1 MSHIIKLRTN
11 SDSRG
16 SLTVIEKVLDFEI
29 KRVYYIYNVDESIR
43 GGHRHKIT
51 TQAAVC
57 IKGSCEIFV
66 NNGKEEL
73 TYTLNSPDQCLILEP
88 NDWHTMSN
96 FTSDAVLLV
105 LASEFYDPNDYII
118 ENYETN

>member
-1 MSHIIKLRTN
+1 MSHIVKLRTN

-16 SLTVIEKVLDFEI
+16 SLTVIEKVLGFDI

-66 NNGKEEL
+66 NNGKEKF
-73 TYTLNSPDQCLILEP
+73 TYTLNNPDQCLILEP
-88 NDWHTMSN
+88 EDWHSMSN

-105 LASEFYDPNDYII
+105 LASEYYDPNDYII